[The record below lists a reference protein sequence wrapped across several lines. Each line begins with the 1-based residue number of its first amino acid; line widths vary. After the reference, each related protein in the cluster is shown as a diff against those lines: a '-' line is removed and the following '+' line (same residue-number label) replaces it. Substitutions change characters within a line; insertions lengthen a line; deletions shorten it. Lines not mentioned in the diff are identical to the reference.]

1 MIFTSPS
8 KGEMSLEAVFADI
21 MEYVGQERDAEY
33 RLIVG
38 SDSQTRDDQTFVTAI
53 IIHRVG
59 KGARYYYHRQH
70 SRALHSLRQKIM
82 YETSLSLA
90 VSSWLAELLAEE
102 ESDLDIEIH
111 ADVGVEGE
119 TRGLIREVVG
129 MIVGS
134 GFTPHVK
141 PESFGAST
149 VADRY
154 TK

>member
-1 MIFTSPS
+1 M
-8 KGEMSLEAVFADI
+8 
-21 MEYVGQERDAEY
+21 Q
-33 RLIVG
+33 
-38 SDSQTRDDQTFVTAI
+38 
-53 IIHRVG
+53 HRP
-59 KGARYYYHRQH
+59 R
-70 SRALHSLRQKIM
+70 RALRRRPRP
-82 YETSLSLA
+82 TTA
-90 VSSWLAELLAEE
+90 NV
-102 ESDLDIEIH
+102 H

>member
-1 MIFTSPS
+1 
-8 KGEMSLEAVFADI
+8 MSLEQVFADV
-21 MEYVGQERDAEY
+21 MDYVAQERDAEY

-38 SDSQTRDDQTFVTAI
+38 TDSQTHDDQTFVTAI
-53 IIHRVG
+53 IIHRLG

-70 SRALHSLRQKIM
+70 GRALHSLRQKIM

-90 VSSWLAELLAEE
+90 VSSRLAELLANGDA
-102 ESDLDIEIH
+102 DLDIEIH

-129 MIVGS
+129 MVIGS
-134 GFTPHVK
+134 GFIVHVK
-141 PESFGAST
+141 PDSFGASS